1 MIYGAKCWAVKKQ
14 HEQKIH
20 TNEMKMIRWAAE
32 VTRLDKI

>member
-20 TNEMKMIRWAAE
+20 TNEMKMLRWAAE